1 MTDEKVIDSS
11 SAKKKKSKLS
21 TENQEK
27 TQLGQSLKILKVINF
42 LYSNQD
48 LISNN
53 GVRFIMKA
61 QTNDDEGWNA

>member
-11 SAKKKKSKLS
+11 SAKKKKAKLS